1 MTMDP
6 GALITYNINVL
17 EDDMSAWLPPE
28 VLKSAMDEALVI
40 VEQEIKANFDTRQGQ
55 WQPLARSTQLQ
66 RLRQGYGPTA
76 PILER
81 SGTLRDNVASGH
93 EVSVSSSEI
102 SGGTYPN
109 DDATAP
115 YSKVPLGDY
124 LEGLEAVR
132 PFYDLDDSQQEKIF
146 NKFVEIISDKLGLS

>member
-6 GALITYNINVL
+6 GALITYNIKVL
-17 EDDMSAWLPPE
+17 EDDLGAWLPQE
-28 VLKSAMDEALVI
+28 VLKSAMEEALTL

-76 PILER
+76 PILVR

-93 EVSVSSSEI
+93 EVSASSGEI

-124 LEGLEAVR
+124 LEGLNNER
-132 PFYDLDDSQQEKIF
+132 NFYDLDDGQQEKIF
-146 NKFVEIISDKLGLS
+146 DKFVEIISDKLGLR

>member
-6 GALITYNINVL
+6 GALISYNINVL
-17 EDDMSAWLPPE
+17 EDDLAAWLPPE
-28 VLKSAMDEALVI
+28 VLKEAMEEALVM

-66 RLRQGYGPTA
+66 SLRQGYGPTA

-93 EVSVSSSEI
+93 EVSVSSGEI
-102 SGGTYPN
+102 SGGTFPN

-124 LEGLEAVR
+124 LEGLEKER
-132 PFYDLDDSQQEKIF
+132 PFYDLDGCSKRK
-146 NKFVEIISDKLGLS
+146 NL